1 MALPQTSNL
10 ELISCYDQSFCHFIS
25 KTLKGFLSQG
35 ARLASPW
42 VGEGNLHGSL
52 PWTPWLLGREKNQR
66 DLSRPLWVWFG
77 IEEDGDGDQAS
88 ARFSNLYPPLTLA
101 PSVWLG
107 SGHWSIPHS
116 EPPRNISK
124 LSPIYNKKVLLI
136 KRSLSHSPVLPR
148 ICLPPFLPFLLIFLS
163 LWSIVLS
170 SHLEGKKELT
180 FWNFPKFPYS
190 SLMRFGLESDSVML
204 WANWTKSGPTSYSLQ
219 IFGWIRSWSFLNR
232 ILELH
237 FASQEIYIHT
247 WYIYFQ
253 PSPCPSLGASTPCV
267 TYCFSTVCSFSF
279 QSLTR

>member
-52 PWTPWLLGREKNQR
+52 PWTPWLLGKKKNQR
-66 DLSRPLWVWFG
+66 DLSRPCWQAPLWVWFG
-77 IEEDGDGDQAS
+77 IGGDGDGDQAS
-88 ARFSNLYPPLTLA
+88 ARFSNLYPPLTPA

-116 EPPRNISK
+116 ETPRNISK
-124 LSPIYNKKVLLI
+124 LSPVYNKKVLLI

-163 LWSIVLS
+163 LWFTVLS
-170 SHLEGKKELT
+170 SHLEGKK
-180 FWNFPKFPYS
+180 
-190 SLMRFGLESDSVML
+190 V
-204 WANWTKSGPTSYSLQ
+204 
-219 IFGWIRSWSFLNR
+219 
-232 ILELH
+232 LELPQV
-237 FASQEIYIHT
+237 SI
-247 WYIYFQ
+247 FQ
-253 PSPCPSLGASTPCV
+253 FNEVWFGV
-267 TYCFSTVCSFSF
+267 W
-279 QSLTR
+279 